1 MKETGEQEEYIYAH
15 WLMTLSGVSRA
26 KKVKMLKAVDSAKEV
41 YTFTEKRLENYDIGN
56 KGIERWQQHK
66 KDLPQQMWE
75 KYKLQNGELKFTYY
89 GAKDYPKRLYNISDA
104 PFGLYYIGELPEDEI
119 PSVAIIGAR
128 NNSEYGRCMAE
139 YFAKGLAKAK
149 VNIISGMAIGID
161 GIGQRIAL
169 REGTKSFGIL
179 GSGVDVIYPNNNAKL
194 YYQLIKQGG
203 VISESLPGTLPYAG
217 LFPQRNRIISGLAD
231 VVLVIE
237 AREKSGTLITVDMA
251 LEQGKEVYV
260 VPGRC
265 TDSLSVG
272 CNNLLR
278 QGAGAAI
285 SPEDI
290 LQDMG
295 WKNLNKISKTEN
307 VHEIIAKKQTSLIT
321 ELSDISAQILTILDL
336 TPCTQEDIVKKLREK
351 DCGETVPQILQGI
364 LELEMQG
371 IAIRQGGQYS
381 LNTTKL

>member
-1 MKETGEQEEYIYAH
+1 MREGNEQEDYIYAH
-15 WLMTLSGVSRA
+15 WLMTLSGVGRA
-26 KKVKMLKAVDSAKEV
+26 KKIKLLKNAGSVKEV
-41 YTFTEKRLENYDIGN
+41 YAFTEKRLETYNIGN
-56 KGIERWQQHK
+56 KGIESWQQHRK
-66 KDLPQQMWE
+66 NLPQKMWE
-75 KYKLQNGELKFTYY
+75 KYRLQTGELKFTYY
-89 GAKDYPKRLYNISDA
+89 GAKDYPKRLLNISDA
-104 PFGLYYIGELPEDEI
+104 PFGLYYIGKLPEDEV

-128 NNSEYGRCMAE
+128 NNSEYGRCMTE

-149 VNIISGMAIGID
+149 VNIISGMAMGID
-161 GIGQRIAL
+161 GIGQRTAL

-179 GSGVDVIYPNNNAKL
+179 GSGVDVIYPNSNTKL
-194 YYQLIKQGG
+194 YYQLIQQGG

-217 LFPQRNRIISGLAD
+217 LFPQRNRIISGLSDA
-231 VVLVIE
+231 VLVVE

-265 TDSLSVG
+265 TDSLSMG

-278 QGAGAAI
+278 QGAAAAVR
-285 SPEDI
+285 PEDI

-295 WKNLNKISKTEN
+295 WLSFDKCSKAGN
-307 VHEIIAKKQTSLIT
+307 VHEIISKKQTSLIT
-321 ELSDISAQILTILDL
+321 ELSDMAAKILLTLDL

-351 DCGETVPQILQGI
+351 GCNEAVGQILQGI

-381 LNTTKL
+381 LNSTKL